1 MPANRFLNTKTEDS
15 YIGKLTHDTII
26 FGENLFKV
34 ISKTFSNNKSITLN
48 EYTDD
53 NIENISFCSEVLPF
67 YCKSEIIHKGN
78 IFNVRFGHAC
88 IFYKNNIYIYGGNQ
102 HIKNFNPKTIQFNVD
117 TQVFKVVEEKKSPQ
131 IRYYATLNVI
141 HSSEYDEECFFL
153 FGGKRGKYITNDTYI
168 FRLSNDSWEHIK
180 LNFSPPPIFGHVSFM
195 YKNIIFIHGGNMGN
209 LHLNS
214 NMWSYF
220 EEEKKWVKILSKDE
234 YYNKGIYKPSG
245 RFFHS
250 CAVCISNQGNDVK
263 AYIFGGL
270 NNQNKCVED
279 LFWSYSLNNGKWSKI
294 ENSYGKIPVERY
306 GHSSTVLN
314 DRWFVLFGGYNFS
327 WYSKTELL
335 DIHAYDINLNTWASL
350 NVYGMPLVTHHFY
363 GNIIQ
368 VDNSGY
374 FFVFGGLRNN
384 EACSKI
390 YKFIPLLSSPY
401 FKILRDKLEEMGERM
416 LHLENYPRRTLSPI
430 YSKEIKEIKNS
441 LSDISFTLVR
451 YIQLTCDINEK
462 IKISNELSKNN
473 YSYLSEKMEHNS
485 KHFDSLVNRV
495 EQLSKGS
502 LDYSFQKKEDLS
514 NEDSCENILKDQ
526 NVNFSP
532 SCAESS
538 EINYEQQGKL

>member
-1 MPANRFLNTKTEDS
+1 
-15 YIGKLTHDTII
+15 
-26 FGENLFKV
+26 
-34 ISKTFSNNKSITLN
+34 
-48 EYTDD
+48 
-53 NIENISFCSEVLPF
+53 
-67 YCKSEIIHKGN
+67 
-78 IFNVRFGHAC
+78 
-88 IFYKNNIYIYGGNQ
+88 
-102 HIKNFNPKTIQFNVD
+102 
-117 TQVFKVVEEKKSPQ
+117 
-131 IRYYATLNVI
+131 
-141 HSSEYDEECFFL
+141 
-153 FGGKRGKYITNDTYI
+153 
-168 FRLSNDSWEHIK
+168 
-180 LNFSPPPIFGHVSFM
+180 
-195 YKNIIFIHGGNMGN
+195 MGN

-473 YSYLSEKMEHNS
+473 YTYLSEKMEHNS
-485 KHFDSLVNRV
+485 KHFDSLLNRV
-495 EQLSKGS
+495 EQLNKGS
-502 LDYSFQKKEDLS
+502 FDYSFQKKKI
-514 NEDSCENILKDQ
+514 CPMRI
-526 NVNFSP
+526 VVRIF
-532 SCAESS
+532 
-538 EINYEQQGKL
+538 